1 MPGLK
6 GIENIKKSMG
16 QRIEEREDQSPAAE
30 VNPTGRLVAPTT
42 PSKPGEY
49 SRYSTIRK
57 SYVEKG
63 VPPRRHLEL
72 YKAIKTALD
81 GKWEGELD
89 FGVVLETIQMNRSS
103 ANLILRHLEHF
114 GYIQYEGRFRR
125 TWFKILK

>member
-16 QRIEEREDQSPAAE
+16 QRIEERENIGQAVVPDSTVNSASSPS
-30 VNPTGRLVAPTT
+30 R
-42 PSKPGEY
+42 PGKY

-57 SYVEKG
+57 SYEEKG
-63 VPPRRHLEL
+63 IPPRRHLEL
-72 YKAIKTALD
+72 YKAIKTALN
-81 GKWEGELD
+81 GEWEGEID
-89 FGVVLETIQMNRSS
+89 FGVVLETIQMNRAS
-103 ANLILRHLEHF
+103 ANTILGHLEHF

>member
-30 VNPTGRLVAPTT
+30 VNLTERLVAST

-72 YKAIKTALD
+72 YKAIKTALN
-81 GKWEGELD
+81 GEWEGEID
-89 FGVVLETIQMNRSS
+89 FGVVLETIQMNRAS
-103 ANLILRHLEHF
+103 ANTILGHLEHF